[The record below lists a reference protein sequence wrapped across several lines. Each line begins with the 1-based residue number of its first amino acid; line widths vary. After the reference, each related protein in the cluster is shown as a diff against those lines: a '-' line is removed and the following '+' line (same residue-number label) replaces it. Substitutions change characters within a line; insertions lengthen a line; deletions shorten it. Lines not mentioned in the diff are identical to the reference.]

1 MGSVDLEEKMKSA
14 ARFCLLVCALLVM
27 PSTLEAQAA
36 TTGAVAGVVVDPS
49 GVPVPGVVITCRLS
63 DTGFS
68 RSVATDEAGQFAF
81 TALPVGSYTLTLDKQ
96 GFARLSL
103 PVSVSLGRTASQRVT
118 LPLAEVVERLEV
130 SDKTEALNTAA
141 TSAGAVLGGERVEE
155 APAPTR
161 SFLNFVLVSP
171 SVAPS
176 SGTNTSRSAAGSR
189 SVRNDSGFVFPG
201 LRGRNNGILID
212 GTDNRDESTGENR
225 VAIGLEMIAE
235 FRTANANFSAEF
247 GGAAGGVVNLVTRS
261 GVNIWHGDVTFF
273 TQHER
278 LNARNPEVEEG
289 KNRFRRYQPGTSAL
303 GPLRRDRT
311 YISTAVEQSWE
322 SGEDWSD
329 APANAAAVVDRI
341 LASPGFAGGGR
352 APLRRGL
359 FPVKESDTEALV
371 KLDHRFGSG
380 HTLLLRHAYSRGRV
394 TGDVQA
400 LDNFTDYSARG
411 GSRIADHSFVAG
423 WTAAVSP
430 RAVNDLRVQWARRD
444 ARFWPNGRG
453 PLYEIPGVVSFG
465 AADRLKASRVETHAE
480 AVESLQASTRS
491 HLWSAGAAAHR
502 IRLDANLANRFEG
515 IYVFPSLADFAA
527 ARPDS
532 FLQAFGEPRTRQST
546 VPLSFWIHDRWQAK
560 PGLTLDAGLR
570 YDTQSM
576 PAAGLARP
584 HNFAPRV
591 GIAWHPRRAPAWV
604 LRAGAGL
611 FFDRYPLA
619 FLNDA
624 IQKDGVRAFEQ
635 YLVGAEAAAVFRY
648 ASGGALRSPWTGTP
662 ASTYRF
668 AADFGSTYGRKV
680 VVGLERRLDADTTV
694 TIEAAE
700 VRGLHLPRVRNAR
713 GGLPPAFDLELTA
726 RSRYRGVSAS
736 LHRRLS
742 KELTYLV
749 AYHGGQTFDD
759 ASDYDEHPML
769 PLNTRLDWGKSR
781 QHQAHRLAV
790 TALYGLE
797 KDELPE
803 LPSWLRATL
812 HRVTISPALT
822 WGTARP
828 LNAILPA
835 DAYRT
840 GAYPLSARPEGATRN
855 SAKMPRAP
863 SFDLRIMKSIFVK
876 PERVRFEFGVE
887 SFNLFNHTR
896 AVRASPYYTGTFGR
910 PTELAPARQI
920 QLMCQ
925 LEY

>member
-1 MGSVDLEEKMKSA
+1 MEG
-14 ARFCLLVCALLVM
+14 
-27 PSTLEAQAA
+27 QAT

-49 GVPVPGVVITCRLS
+49 GVPVPGVAVTVRLS
-63 DTGFS
+63 DTGLA
-68 RSVATDEAGQFAF
+68 RSVATDDAGQFALR
-81 TALPVGSYTLTLDKQ
+81 ALPVGTYTLTLEKQ

-103 PVSVSLGRTASQRVT
+103 TVSVSLGQTASQRIT

-189 SVRNDSGFVFPG
+189 NIRNDSGFVFPG

-212 GTDNRDESTGENR
+212 GTDNRDETTGENR
-225 VAIGLEMIAE
+225 VAVGLEMIAE

-273 TQHER
+273 TQNEKT
-278 LNARNPEVEEG
+278 NARNPEVETG

-303 GPLRRDRT
+303 GPLRRDKT
-311 YISTAVEQSWE
+311 YISAAVEQSWE

-329 APANAAAVVDRI
+329 SPERAAGVIDRLLATPA
-341 LASPGFAGGGR
+341 FAGAGTAR
-352 APLRRGL
+352 LARGL
-359 FPVKESDTEALV
+359 VPVKESDTEALA
-371 KLDHRFGSG
+371 KFDHRFGSG

-394 TGDVQA
+394 AGDVQA
-400 LDNFTDYSARG
+400 LDNFTDFSARG
-411 GSRIADHSFVAG
+411 GSRIADHSFVAA
-423 WTAAVSP
+423 WTAAVNP
-430 RAVNDLRVQWARRD
+430 RAVNDLRIQWARRD

-465 AADRLKASRVETHAE
+465 AADRLRASRVETHAE
-480 AVESLQASTRS
+480 IVESLQASARN
-491 HLWSAGAAAHR
+491 HLWSLGAAAHR

-515 IYVFPSLADFAA
+515 VYIFPSVEDLVA

-532 FLQAFGEPRTRQST
+532 FLQAFGEPRTRQTT
-546 VPLSFWIHDRWQAK
+546 VPLSFWIHDRWQPR
-560 PGLTLDAGLR
+560 PGFTLDAGLR

-576 PAAGLARP
+576 PARGLARP
-584 HNFAPRV
+584 HNFSPRLGV
-591 GIAWHPRRAPAWV
+591 AWHPRRAPAWV

-611 FFDRYPLA
+611 FYDRYPLA

-635 YLVGAEAAAVFRY
+635 YLVGTEAAAVFRY
-648 ASGGALRSPWTGTP
+648 AAGGALRSPWIGAP

-668 AADFGSTYGRKV
+668 APDFGSTYGRKV
-680 VVGLERRLDADTTV
+680 VLGLERRLDPDTTV
-694 TIEAAE
+694 TIEASD
-700 VRGLHLPRVRNAR
+700 VRGVHLPRIRNAR

-726 RSRYRGVSAS
+726 RSRYRGVSAV

-749 AYHGGQTFDD
+749 AYHGGRTFDD

-769 PLNTRLDWGKSR
+769 PLNTRLDWGLSR

-797 KDELPE
+797 KDELQE
-803 LPSWLRATL
+803 LPPWLRRAL
-812 HRVTISPALT
+812 DRVTLSPALT
-822 WGTARP
+822 WGTSRP
-828 LNAILPA
+828 LNIILPS
-835 DAYRT
+835 DVYRT
-840 GAYPLSARPEGATRN
+840 GAYPLSARPEGAARN

-887 SFNLFNHTR
+887 SFNLFNYTR
-896 AVRASPYYTGTFGR
+896 AVRVSPYYTGTFGR

-920 QLMCQ
+920 QIMCQ